1 MAMAA
6 DNEIV
11 TTRLLKAPRELVF
24 RAFTDPAQVGLWWGP
39 AGFTITTHEMR
50 VAPGGRWRFMMHGPD
65 GVDYPNRIDYREV
78 VEPERLVYDLSDDDE
93 TKPTSFHIIVSF
105 EAQGEHTLL
114 TMRAIF
120 ENAAVR
126 NRVVTEA
133 NAIEGGIQT
142 VDRLEAH
149 LAVLQ
154 GTSGERD
161 FFITRVFDAPRTLVW
176 KAWTEAGQI
185 ARWWGPNSF
194 SNPVCEMDLRPGGA
208 YRVVMRS
215 PDGADYPIT
224 GEVREV
230 VAPALLVMTLDC
242 AEHPAEWHAMV
253 RAGSGRVG
261 PNPAGLMVQTV
272 RFEERGH
279 QTRLSISTR
288 FESVALRDAM
298 VKMGMNEGWS
308 QSLDRLAQHLHA
320 A

>member
-1 MAMAA
+1 MAA

-11 TTRLLKAPRELVF
+11 TTRLLNAPRELVF
-24 RAFTDPAQVGLWWGP
+24 RAFTDPTQVGLWWGP

-78 VEPERLVYDLSDDDE
+78 VEPERLVYDHGDDDQGDA
-93 TKPTSFHIIVSF
+93 KAFHVVVSF
-105 EAQGEHTLL
+105 EAQGERTLL

-120 ENAAVR
+120 ESAAIR
-126 NRVVTEA
+126 NMVVTEFH
-133 NAIEGGIQT
+133 AIEGGIQT

-176 KAWTEAGQI
+176 KAWTDAGQI

-208 YRVVMRS
+208 YRLVMRS
-215 PDGADYPIT
+215 PDATDYPIT

-242 AEHPAEWHAMV
+242 AEHPA
-253 RAGSGRVG
+253 
-261 PNPAGLMVQTV
+261 
-272 RFEERGH
+272 
-279 QTRLSISTR
+279 
-288 FESVALRDAM
+288 
-298 VKMGMNEGWS
+298 
-308 QSLDRLAQHLHA
+308 
-320 A
+320 